1 MIKNWESN
9 LVTVLTLWVVMIVLK
24 MIPELTDL
32 MSA

>member
-32 MSA
+32 MSV